1 MKQTNNAI
9 KFLMAQYRAIFKNAY
24 FKGLAAAAVVTMG
37 LAAGQAQAAQ
47 TTFDGSGD
55 AAETIT
61 INGLEDQTAP
71 IYTKIEI
78 VDAELGDK
86 FKDSTLKI
94 TKGDIAST
102 NHIKAAASVTSFK
115 ANNLIIETEDAG
127 NGLKIDATAA
137 NATATFNEVSV
148 TKGTISISGT
158 AANVAK
164 LDAGTI
170 NLGKEGT
177 IKVAGG
183 TANSELGSAK
193 TSYNLESGSTIEIGA
208 SGAVL
213 GDISNSSGGTIHF
226 KDAGTLQT
234 FGTGADLNITVDA
247 SKTGTISLD
256 ADSSKKEGNLSIAA
270 GVIKVTGADGKLHVQ
285 QGNLTLSGDVVL
297 ASVTADPTA
306 DAVKVGD
313 SAKKATLTI
322 SSTTLKNFLGGTAT
336 ADGLADVKKGA
347 LNIAESGSLFIN
359 EDISLGDYKFA
370 STFELGSISASAGAK
385 FGANNVTVD
394 AAANGTLTNVTVVA
408 KDKLTLGKTGVDL
421 TGAAIGVTGFEA
433 KNVEFVGEDQATK
446 PFVLKDKLTLS
457 STETVKVEGVD
468 TIKATAG
475 QITGEVVLAGGAG
488 KGLIVNGGTYS
499 TNAAVT
505 LSGGELSVT
514 NDIGGKQA
522 DKSTLTLTNDLELNR
537 SVAGNKITVDGA
549 DTVLDLTSANLTYGE
564 GAASQKIAIKADN
577 GGVIKLQGG
586 ENLQSILVSD
596 ASGAVFTLDNGS
608 TLDVTGSLT
617 LKGAQL
623 TKTDIT
629 SATTGIVTTNGL
641 VKVSDTLTVTDIA
654 DAGLDIG
661 DSGSV
666 LADKVVLNVTNK
678 TAAPAKLASGS
689 ITVLGGLSTDSEKGF
704 EINGAKSSL
713 NLGLIETD
721 TNTGI
726 STSLSTGG
734 SIDNDVLISGSKGLV
749 DSGVWNAKNVTV
761 SGASAELRVG
771 TTTSLFDAQDQ
782 AITATLKVDGK
793 LSTTEANAL
802 KINKDGIVEAKQFV
816 SSAESGASVEGK
828 LVILGKTTE
837 TAGPDGTNT
846 INDYGVGLGTA
857 KGVYVA
863 RDGVLTLGEV
873 ASQSIKLT
881 ETNGVVT
888 AVANQD
894 GVTSFVSGTSGALE
908 TALGGTVELTFADT
922 VKFDEAGLESLRGL
936 LFGTDGTQHKGYL
949 NIGKASISGLTV
961 TDGAI
966 AWDDLSKF
974 DDIANIT
981 NDELKNAQVTGIE
994 AGDEIRAN
1002 VGSLSSETLG
1012 SGDKITILD
1021 NTVLNNAAG
1030 NKVEGYFAAGKDNAL
1045 LGLDVQNGMLTLN
1058 NGGQLGATN
1067 LGANTVLSVN
1077 GGSQATE
1084 TKITSISGDNT
1095 TEAAVNSGKLVLD
1108 KASSV
1113 GTLNTKNNT
1122 ELVVSTGN
1130 LTLSSTTATE
1140 KSEVNGNLTISSGDL
1155 VISGDVALNG
1165 QTAITGNL
1173 NASAT
1178 NAALNIANNFTT
1190 VTGNA
1195 QIKNGSIT
1203 NNGALV
1209 VGGTLSLA
1217 SDGKLVVGSEGNE
1230 ATGEKSST
1238 GYLYANNMT
1247 LNSGTLLIDPAYER
1261 DTSVAVIS
1269 KFNDHRA
1276 AGTIDTNAGY
1286 ANGNLVV
1293 GQNSALFVG
1302 TESSEQAILE
1312 VEQFLSNFQ
1321 KNGALDA
1328 DKYGS
1333 LAYVQQKLTVA
1344 PNAQV
1349 IVDSVA
1355 KASDFAA
1362 SVPTKYT
1369 AVEYNGASYNPS
1381 LYLGEKSAL
1390 VVNDQVL
1397 DQNNGGVAVHFDKA
1411 NASIY
1416 ADASSRV
1423 LLDGAAFSEGNRTLQ
1438 LFTDNG
1444 TATTAGAGADTN
1456 GVMIV
1461 GNDLR
1466 VETLNGLMFFTY
1478 AAGSETSAKELQ
1490 LDTERAKT
1498 IFSDASAPMKN
1509 FLVGFAAQDKNRQAM
1524 GTDGYKKDLVVGAQ
1538 GPDAK
1543 YFTIDASGK
1552 ITGIDTSVTGNP
1564 VAADQVS
1571 KYVAVQTGTEA
1582 TSGQPVYTVYE
1593 KTSNKFLEKITAAQS
1608 SGVAADQAARMGDF
1622 GGAAETALVAT
1633 STTYDAVAGRFGMG
1647 QQAGTMTIANNGQ
1660 GSGLWVTPVYKSHES
1675 DGFDADGLGYGSD
1688 ITLYGVALGGDV
1700 TLANG
1705 VRVGAMFNVGSGD
1718 ADGQGAASVVS
1729 NDFDYFGG
1737 SIYAGYAIDNLS
1749 IVGDISYTTIDSDVE
1764 ANTDAGKTSTSFDT
1778 TALSVGV
1785 TGQYSLKVAEMDVTP
1800 HAGMRFTCIDMD
1812 DYSIESADFGN
1823 VGQYNASS
1831 ANVFSIPVG
1840 VTISKE
1846 YVTDTWTVKPSFD
1859 LTLTGN
1865 FGDDTVD
1872 GTVSWTGVSNWDVS
1886 TKAEFVDNFTYGAA
1900 VGIAAKTGNFGLGL
1914 GLNYTG
1920 SSNTDEFGVNANAR
1934 YMF

>member
-1 MKQTNNAI
+1 
-9 KFLMAQYRAIFKNAY
+9 MAQYRAIFQNAY
-24 FKGLAAAAVVTMG
+24 FKGLATAAVVTMAM
-37 LAAGQAQAAQ
+37 AAGQAQAAA
-47 TTFDGSGD
+47 FEGASAVDGEIVIKATPSGNNEFGSFTILKKD
-55 AAETIT
+55 TAETFA
-61 INGLEDQTAP
+61 NNN
-71 IYTKIEI
+71 
-78 VDAELGDK
+78 V
-86 FKDSTLKI
+86 KI
-94 TKGDIAST
+94 TTGETSA
-102 NHIKAAASVTSFK
+102 NYIKSADDTAASFK
-115 ANNLIIETEDAG
+115 ANKLTIDMGASGNAAHGLSIEGASG
-127 NGLKIDATAA
+127 SATG
-137 NATATFNEVSV
+137 TFNDVEVV
-148 TKGTISISGT
+148 KGTIAVTGT
-158 AANVAK
+158 AKGAANLLANNIALQK
-164 LDAGTI
+164 DGTI
-170 NLGKEGT
+170 TLTGHADGAS
-177 IKVAGG
+177 I
-183 TANSELGSAK
+183 LGSAK
-193 TSYNLESGSTIEIGA
+193 TVYSLASGSTIKIGSGSTVLGNISDA
-208 SGAVL
+208 SGANL
-213 GDISNSSGGTIHF
+213 NFT
-226 KDAGTLQT
+226 DAGTLKA
-234 FGTGADLNITVDA
+234 FGTNVDANITVTTK
-247 SKTGTISLD
+247 KTGTIELAATDDESTSGDDTSLSLTKGTIEIQGAAD
-256 ADSSKKEGNLSIAA
+256 AASGILH
-270 GVIKVTGADGKLHVQ
+270 IK
-285 QGNLTLSGDVVL
+285 QGNVSLGSDVVL
-297 ASVTADPTA
+297 AATTDEK
-306 DAVKVGD
+306 KVGTLQVGD
-313 SAKKATLTI
+313 AATKAQLSISKATLT
-322 SSTTLKNFLGGTAT
+322 NFLKGENLPNTIT
-336 ADGLADVKKGA
+336 TTTKKGA
-347 LNIAESGSLFIN
+347 LDIAKSGSVVIN
-359 EDISLGDYKFA
+359 DNIKLSDFTYS
-370 STFELGSISASAGAK
+370 STDVTAGSINAAADGAK
-385 FGANNVTVD
+385 IVANNIT
-394 AAANGTLTNVTVVA
+394 AATAATTASNLTFVA
-408 KDKLTLGKTGVDL
+408 KDKLTI
-421 TGAAIGVTGFEA
+421 GAAGTGITSDTVGPKFEA
-433 KNVEFVGEDQATK
+433 KNVEFVAKGQGN
-446 PFVLKDKLTLS
+446 PFVLKDKVTLS
-457 STETVKVEGVD
+457 STETVKVKGVD

-475 QITGEVVLAGGAG
+475 KIKGEVVLAGGTG

-505 LSGGELSVT
+505 LSGGELSV
-514 NDIGGKQA
+514 NNSIGSSKA
-522 DKSTLTLTNDLELNR
+522 DKSTLALTNDLVLDR
-537 SVAGNKITVDGA
+537 KASGNKITVDGSG
-549 DTVLDLTSANLTYGE
+549 TELDLTQANIQYSTDATNAVAIN
-564 GAASQKIAIKADN
+564 AAN
-577 GGVIKLQGG
+577 NGVIKLQGG
-586 ENLQSILVSD
+586 EALQKILTSTE
-596 ASGAVFTLDNGS
+596 SGAVFTLATDS
-608 TLDVTGSLT
+608 TLDITGNLT

-623 TKTDIT
+623 VGTA
-629 SATTGIVTTNGL
+629 SNGQQAEIVTTKGL
-641 VKVSDTLTVTDIA
+641 VKVSDTLTLTDLEA
-654 DAGLDIG
+654 AGLALG
-661 DSGSV
+661 NNGKV
-666 LADKVVLNVTNK
+666 LADTVVLNVTDK
-678 TAAPAKLASGS
+678 TNNPAKVATGS
-689 ITVLGGLSTDSEKGF
+689 ITVLGGLSTNSAMGF
-704 EINGAKSSL
+704 EINGASSTL
-713 NLGLIETD
+713 KLGAVETD
-721 TNTGI
+721 DDTNIT
-726 STSLSTGG
+726 TVLSDGG
-734 SIDNDVLISGSKGLV
+734 SIDNDVLFSGSKGLV
-749 DSGVWNAKNVTV
+749 DSGVWNAKNVNV
-761 SGASAELRVG
+761 SGSDAVLTVG
-771 TTTSLFDAQDQ
+771 HDDQLFDANDQ
-782 AITATLKVDGK
+782 AITATLNVDGK
-793 LSTTEANAL
+793 LSTAQTNAL
-802 KINKDGIVEAKQFV
+802 KIKKDGIVEAKQFV
-816 SSAESGASVEGK
+816 SSAESGASVDGK
-828 LVILGKTTE
+828 LLIEGKTTE
-837 TAGPDGTNT
+837 AEQSGGSKKIT
-846 INDYGVGLGTA
+846 DYGVGLGTA

-873 ASQSIKLT
+873 ATQSIKLT
-881 ETNGVVT
+881 ETSGVVT
-888 AVANQD
+888 AVGNQD
-894 GVTSFVSGTSGALE
+894 GVTSFASGTSGALE

-949 NIGKASISGLTV
+949 NIGKAGISGLDV
-961 TDGAI
+961 SSGSI
-966 AWDDLSKF
+966 AWDELSKF

-981 NDELKNAQVTGIE
+981 NDELKNAQVTGIKT
-994 AGDEIRAN
+994 GDQIRGN

-1030 NKVEGYFAAGKDNAL
+1030 NKVEGYFVAGKDNAL

-1058 NGGQLGATN
+1058 NGGQLGATT

-1084 TKITSISGDNT
+1084 TKITSISGNNT

-1122 ELVVSTGN
+1122 ELVVSSGN
-1130 LTLSSTTATE
+1130 LTLSSTTE

-1173 NASAT
+1173 NALAT
-1178 NAALNIANNFTT
+1178 DAKLNIANNFTT

-1217 SDGKLVVGSEGNE
+1217 SSGKLVVGSEGNE
-1230 ATGEKSST
+1230 VTGEKSST
-1238 GYLYANNMT
+1238 GYLYANKMT

-1269 KFNDHRA
+1269 KFNDSRS

-1302 TESSEQAILE
+1302 TESSKQAILE

-1344 PNAQV
+1344 PTAQV

-1362 SVPTKYT
+1362 SVVPTKYT
-1369 AVEYNGASYNPS
+1369 TVKYKGDSYTPS
-1381 LYLGEKSAL
+1381 LYLGEKTAL

-1397 DQNNGGVAVHFDKA
+1397 DKNNGGVAVHFDKA

-1444 TATTAGAGADTN
+1444 NTQTDTN
-1456 GVMIV
+1456 GVKIV

-1466 VETLNGLMFFTY
+1466 VETLNGLMFFNY

-1490 LDTERAKT
+1490 LDTVRAKT

-1509 FLVGFAAQDKNRQAM
+1509 FLVGFAAQDKNWQAM
-1524 GTDGYKKDLVVGAQ
+1524 GTSGYKKELVVGAQ
-1538 GPDAK
+1538 GPDKK
-1543 YFTIDASGK
+1543 YFTIDTSGK

-1564 VAADQVS
+1564 VAANEFS
-1571 KYVAVQTGTEA
+1571 KYVAVQTGTKN
-1582 TSGQPVYTVYE
+1582 GQPVYTVYE
-1593 KTSNKFLEKITAAQS
+1593 KASNKFLEKITGAQS

-1737 SIYAGYAIDNLS
+1737 SIYAGYAIDNFS

-1764 ANTDAGKTSTSFDT
+1764 ANTAAGKTSTSFDT
-1778 TALSVGV
+1778 SALSVGV
-1785 TGQYSLKVAEMDVTP
+1785 TGQYALKVAEMDVTP
-1800 HAGMRFTCIDMD
+1800 HAGLRFTRIDMD
-1812 DYSIESADFGN
+1812 DYTIDSADFGE

-1886 TKAEFVDNFTYGAA
+1886 TKAEFVDNFTYGAS

>member
-1 MKQTNNAI
+1 
-9 KFLMAQYRAIFKNAY
+9 MAQYRAIFKNAY
-24 FKGLAAAAVVTMG
+24 FKGLATAAVVTMG
-37 LAAGQAQAAQ
+37 LAAGQAQAANFEGK
-47 TTFDGSGD
+47 TPVDGDIVIKASAGASEFD
-55 AAETIT
+55 AF
-61 INGLEDQTAP
+61 QV
-71 IYTKIEI
+71 TKIETGETFANNNVKI
-78 VDAELGDK
+78 ETGATTANFIK
-86 FKDSTLKI
+86 TADST
-94 TKGDIAST
+94 
-102 NHIKAAASVTSFK
+102 VTSFK
-115 ANNLIIETEDAG
+115 GNSLTIDMGSAG
-127 NGLKIDATAA
+127 NATDGLSIEAADAAA
-137 NATATFNEVSV
+137 TGTFNTVTV

-183 TANSELGSAK
+183 TANSELGTAK

-213 GDISNSSGGTIHF
+213 GNISNSSGGTIHF
-226 KDAGTLQT
+226 KDAGTLQA

-247 SKTGTISLD
+247 TKTGTIALADDDTDTSANESLLSLSKGTIQV
-256 ADSSKKEGNLSIAA
+256 AGDSATA
-270 GVIKVTGADGKLHVQ
+270 GKLAITKGTVSL
-285 QGNLTLSGDVVL
+285 GEEVVL
-297 ASVTADPTA
+297 AATTNDSDKAGTIQ
-306 DAVKVGD
+306 VGD
-313 SAKKATLTI
+313 AATTGKLEIAKKATLQ
-322 SSTTLKNFLGGTAT
+322 NFLSGTNLPTTIT
-336 ADGLADVKKGA
+336 AAKKGA
-347 LNIAESGSLFIN
+347 LDLAKSGTLEIN
-359 EDISLGDYKFA
+359 EDISLADFTY
-370 STFELGSISASAGAK
+370 STTDGTAGSINAAAGGAK
-385 FGANNVTVD
+385 LSANNVTVD
-394 AAANGTLTNVTVVA
+394 AVAANATNITVVA
-408 KDKLTLGKTGVDL
+408 KDKLTLGKTGSNL
-421 TGAAIGVTGFEA
+421 TAASLGVAGFEA
-433 KNVEFVGEDQATK
+433 KSVEFVGEDQATS
-446 PFVLKDKLTLS
+446 PFVLKDKVTLS

-475 QITGEVVLAGGAG
+475 EIKGEVVLANAT
-488 KGLIVNGGTYS
+488 KGLIINGGTYS

-514 NDIGGKQA
+514 NDIGSKQA
-522 DKSTLTLTNDLELNR
+522 DKSTLTLTNDLVLNR
-537 SVAGNKITVDGA
+537 QATGNKITVDGSG
-549 DTVLDLTSANLTYGE
+549 TELDLTQANIKYSADKTN
-564 GAASQKIAIKADN
+564 KIAIKADN

-586 ENLQSILVSD
+586 DNLQSIFVAD
-596 ASGAVFTLDNGS
+596 ASGAVFTLDNES
-608 TLDVTGSLT
+608 TLDVTGNLT

-629 SATTGIVTTNGL
+629 DKKAGIVTTNGL

-654 DAGLDIG
+654 TAGLDIG

-721 TNTGI
+721 TKTSI
-726 STSLSTGG
+726 STALSTGG
-734 SIDNDVLISGSKGLV
+734 SIDNDVLFSGSKGLV

-761 SGASAELRVG
+761 SGASAELQVG
-771 TTTSLFDAQDQ
+771 ATKSLFDAQDQ

-802 KINKDGIVEAKQFV
+802 KIKKDGTVEAKQFAA
-816 SSAESGASVEGK
+816 SAESGASVEGK

-846 INDYGVGLGTA
+846 ITDYGVGLGTA
-857 KGVYVA
+857 KGVNVA

-873 ASQSIKLT
+873 ATQSIKLT

-894 GVTSFVSGTSGALE
+894 GVTSFVAGTSGALE

-1030 NKVEGYFAAGKDNAL
+1030 NKVEGYFATGKDNAL
-1045 LGLDVQNGMLTLN
+1045 LGLDVKNGMLTLN
-1058 NGGQLGATN
+1058 NGGQLGATT

-1095 TEAAVNSGKLVLD
+1095 TEAAVNSGKLVLEN
-1108 KASSV
+1108 ASSV

-1130 LTLSSTTATE
+1130 LTLSSTSSTTE

-1173 NASAT
+1173 NASANT
-1178 NAALNIANNFTT
+1178 AKLNIANNFTT

-1195 QIKNGSIT
+1195 QIKSGSIT

-1217 SDGKLVVGSEGNE
+1217 SSGKLVVGSEGNE
-1230 ATGEKSST
+1230 ATGEKSSA
-1238 GYLYANNMT
+1238 GYLYANKMT

-1269 KFNDHRA
+1269 KFNDSRS

-1344 PNAQV
+1344 PGAQV

-1355 KASDFAA
+1355 KASDFAT

-1369 AVEYNGASYNPS
+1369 AVEYKGSSYTPS
-1381 LYLGEKSAL
+1381 LYLGEKTAL

-1444 TATTAGAGADTN
+1444 TSQAAGAGADTN

-1498 IFSDASAPMKN
+1498 IFSDASAPMKD
-1509 FLVGFAAQDKNRQAM
+1509 FLVGFAAQDKNWQAM

-1552 ITGIDTSVTGNP
+1552 ITGIDTSVNGNP
-1564 VAADQVS
+1564 VAANEVS
-1571 KYVAVQTGTEA
+1571 KYVAVQTGTEN
-1582 TSGQPVYTVYE
+1582 GKPVYTVYE

-1622 GGAAETALVAT
+1622 GGAVETALVAT

-1675 DGFDADGLGYGSD
+1675 DGLDADGLGYGSD

-1737 SIYAGYAIDNLS
+1737 SIYAGYAIDNFS

-1764 ANTDAGKTSTSFDT
+1764 ANTAAGKTSTSFDT

-1785 TGQYSLKVAEMDVTP
+1785 TGQYALKVAEMDVTP
-1800 HAGMRFTCIDMD
+1800 HAGMRFTRIDMD
-1812 DYSIESADFGN
+1812 DYTIESADFGK

-1846 YVTDTWTVKPSFD
+1846 YVSDTWTVKPSFD

>member
-1 MKQTNNAI
+1 
-9 KFLMAQYRAIFKNAY
+9 MAQYRAIFKSAY

-37 LAAGQAQAAQ
+37 LAAGQAQSAISDFSTAV
-47 TTFDGSGD
+47 SGG
-55 AAETIT
+55 T
-61 INGLEDQTAP
+61 INITTDALEITTKTDKDDIPFTVDINSASSVAN
-71 IYTKIEI
+71 KIE
-78 VDAELGDK
+78 G
-86 FKDSTLKI
+86 
-94 TKGDIAST
+94 
-102 NHIKAAASVTSFK
+102 AAVSAK
-115 ANNLIIETEDAG
+115 
-127 NGLKIDATAA
+127 K
-137 NATATFNEVSV
+137 ATFNISGKDSKLTVSGTASAAGSLTIGTLNVNSGSVSV
-148 TKGTISISGT
+148 TGAASGAT
-158 AANVAK
+158 LLASN
-164 LDAGTI
+164 
-170 NLGKEGT
+170 
-177 IKVAGG
+177 IKVA
-183 TANSELGSAK
+183 NSAK
-193 TSYNLESGSTIEIGA
+193 ITASSTGAGVATLGDAKTEYELESGSTIEIGS

-213 GDISNSSGGTIHF
+213 GNISNSSGGTIHF
-226 KDAGTLQT
+226 TDAGTLQA

-247 SKTGTISLD
+247 SKTGTIALD

-285 QGNLTLSGDVVL
+285 QGNVTLGGDVVL
-297 ASVTADPTA
+297 ASVTANPTA

-313 SAKKATLTI
+313 SDKDATLTI
-322 SSTTLKNFLGGTAT
+322 SSTTLKNFLDGTAT
-336 ADGLADVKKGA
+336 ADGLSDVKQGA
-347 LNIAESGSLFIN
+347 LNIAESGNLFIN
-359 EDISLGDYKFA
+359 ENITLGDYKFN
-370 STFELGSISASAGAK
+370 TQFELGAINAADGAK

-408 KDKLTLGKTGVDL
+408 KDKLTLGKTGKDL
-421 TGAAIGVTGFEA
+421 SSAAIGVKGFEA
-433 KNVEFVGEDQATK
+433 KNVEFVGKDQATK
-446 PFVLKDKLTLS
+446 PFVLKDKVTLS

-475 QITGEVVLAGGAG
+475 EIKGEVVLANTS
-488 KGLIVNGGTYS
+488 KGLIINGGTYS

-586 ENLQSILVSD
+586 DNLQSIFVAD

-608 TLDVTGSLT
+608 TLDVTGNLT

-629 SATTGIVTTNGL
+629 DAKAGIVTTKGT

-661 DSGSV
+661 DSVSV

-689 ITVLGGLSTDSEKGF
+689 ITVLGGLSTDSDKGF

-721 TNTGI
+721 TKTGI
-726 STSLSTGG
+726 STALSTGG
-734 SIDNDVLISGSKGLV
+734 SIDNDVLFSGSKGLV
-749 DSGVWNAKNVTV
+749 DSGVWTAKNVTV
-761 SGASAELRVG
+761 SGASAELQVG
-771 TTTSLFDAQDQ
+771 STKSLFDAQDQ

-802 KINKDGIVEAKQFV
+802 KIKKDGIVEAKQFV

-828 LVILGKTTE
+828 LLILGKTTE
-837 TAGPDGTNT
+837 NAGPDGTTT
-846 INDYGVGLGTA
+846 IADYGVGLDTA

-873 ASQSIKLT
+873 ATQSIKLT

-936 LFGTDGTQHKGYL
+936 LFGTDGTQHLGYL

-981 NDELKNAQVTGIE
+981 NDELKNAQVTGIDT
-994 AGDEIRAN
+994 GDQIRGN

-1045 LGLDVQNGMLTLN
+1045 LGLDVKNGMLTLN
-1058 NGGQLGATN
+1058 NGGQLGATT

-1095 TEAAVNSGKLVLD
+1095 TEAAVNSGKLVLEN
-1108 KASSV
+1108 ASSV

-1130 LTLSSTTATE
+1130 LTLSSTTE

-1165 QTAITGNL
+1165 KTAITGNL

-1195 QIKNGSIT
+1195 QVKNGSIT

-1217 SDGKLVVGSEGNE
+1217 SSGKLVVGSEGNE

-1238 GYLYANNMT
+1238 GYLYANKMT

-1355 KASDFAA
+1355 KASDFAT

-1369 AVEYNGASYNPS
+1369 AVEYKGSSYTPS
-1381 LYLGEKSAL
+1381 LYLGEKTAL

-1444 TATTAGAGADTN
+1444 TSQTAGAGADTN

-1478 AAGSETSAKELQ
+1478 AAGSETSAQELK

-1498 IFSDASAPMKN
+1498 IFSDASAPMKD
-1509 FLVGFAAQDKNRQAM
+1509 FLVGFAAQDKNWQAM

-1552 ITGIDTSVTGNP
+1552 ITGIDTSVNGNP
-1564 VAADQVS
+1564 VAANEVS
-1571 KYVAVQTGTEA
+1571 KYVAVQTGTEN
-1582 TSGQPVYTVYE
+1582 GKPVYTVYE
-1593 KTSNKFLEKITAAQS
+1593 KTSNKFLEKITGAQS

-1737 SIYAGYAIDNLS
+1737 SIYAGYAIDNFS

-1764 ANTDAGKTSTSFDT
+1764 ANTAAGKTSTSFDT

-1800 HAGMRFTCIDMD
+1800 HAGMRFTRIDMD
-1812 DYSIESADFGN
+1812 DYSIDSAEFGE

-1872 GTVSWTGVSNWDVS
+1872 GTVSWTGVSNYDVS

-1914 GLNYTG
+1914 GINYTG

>member
-1 MKQTNNAI
+1 
-9 KFLMAQYRAIFKNAY
+9 MAQYRAIFQNAY
-24 FKGLAAAAVVTMG
+24 FKGLATAAVVTMG
-37 LAAGQAQAAQ
+37 LAAGQAQAATT
-47 TTFDGSGD
+47 TTFDGSGT
-55 AAETIT
+55 AEPTIT
-61 INGLEDQTAP
+61 INGSQDQTAP
-71 IYTKIEI
+71 KYTEIKIT
-78 VDAELGDK
+78 DAVLGEK
-86 FKDSTLKI
+86 FKNSNLTI
-94 TKGDIAST
+94 TKGDISST
-102 NHIKAAASVTSFK
+102 NYIKAANSEASFK
-115 ANNLIIETEDAG
+115 ANVLTIETQDAG
-127 NGLKIDATAA
+127 HGLKIDATAA
-137 NATATFNEVSV
+137 KATATFNEVNV
-148 TKGTISISGT
+148 TKGTISIAGT
-158 AANVAK
+158 GAHVAK

-170 NLGKEGT
+170 NLGKAGT
-177 IKVAGG
+177 IKVTGG
-183 TANSELGSAK
+183 TANSELGTAK
-193 TSYNLESGSTIEIGA
+193 TTYNLASGSTIEIGS

-213 GDISNSSGGTIHF
+213 GNISNSSGGTIHF
-226 KDAGTLQT
+226 KDAGTLQA

-247 SKTGTISLD
+247 TKTGTIALADDDTDTSANESLL
-256 ADSSKKEGNLSIAA
+256 SLSKGTIQVASDGSKA
-270 GVIKVTGADGKLHVQ
+270 GKLAITKGTVSL
-285 QGNLTLSGDVVL
+285 GEEVVL
-297 ASVTADPTA
+297 AATTNKTKPGTIQ
-306 DAVKVGD
+306 VGD
-313 SAKKATLTI
+313 AATNGKLELAKKATLQ
-322 SSTTLKNFLGGTAT
+322 NFLKGENLPTTITAANSGALDLAKSGTLEINENIS
-336 ADGLADVKKGA
+336 LADFTYSATEGNA
-347 LNIAESGSLFIN
+347 
-359 EDISLGDYKFA
+359 
-370 STFELGSISASAGAK
+370 GSINAADDGAK
-385 FGANNVTVD
+385 IVANNIT
-394 AAANGTLTNVTVVA
+394 AAKAATTASNLTFVA
-408 KDKLTLGKTGVDL
+408 KDKLTI
-421 TGAAIGVTGFEA
+421 GAAGTGIASDTVGTKFEA
-433 KNVEFVGEDQATK
+433 KNVEFVAKGQGN
-446 PFVLKDKLTLS
+446 PFVLKDKVTLS
-457 STETVKVEGVD
+457 STETVKVDSAD

-475 QITGEVVLAGGAG
+475 EIKGEVVLANTS
-488 KGLIVNGGTYS
+488 KGLIINGGTYS

-514 NDIGGKQA
+514 NDIGSKQA

-537 SVAGNKITVDGA
+537 SVAGNKITVNGSG
-549 DTVLDLTSANLTYGE
+549 TELDLTNANLTYGE
-564 GAASQKIAIKADN
+564 GSADNAIAIKADN
-577 GGVIKLQGG
+577 KGVIKLKGG
-586 ENLQSILVSD
+586 DNLQSILVSN
-596 ASGAVFTLDNGS
+596 ASGAVFTLDNSS
-608 TLDVTGSLT
+608 TLDVTGNLT

-623 TKTDIT
+623 VGTASSSKQ
-629 SATTGIVTTNGL
+629 AEIVTTNGL
-641 VKVSDTLTVTDIA
+641 VKVSDTLTLTDLEA
-654 DAGLDIG
+654 AGLALG
-661 DSGSV
+661 NNGKV
-666 LADKVVLNVTNK
+666 LADTVVLNVTDK
-678 TAAPAKLASGS
+678 TNNPAKVATGS
-689 ITVLGGLSTDSEKGF
+689 ITVLGGLSTDSAKGF
-704 EINGAKSSL
+704 EINGANSKL
-713 NLGLIETD
+713 NLGLVKTD
-721 TNTGI
+721 TKTGI
-726 STSLSTGG
+726 STALSTGG
-734 SIDNDVLISGSKGLV
+734 SIDNDVLFSGSKGLV

-761 SGASAELRVG
+761 SGSDAVLTVG
-771 TTTSLFDAQDQ
+771 HDDQLFDANDQ

-793 LSTTEANAL
+793 LSTAQTNAL
-802 KINKDGIVEAKQFV
+802 KIKKDGIVEAKQFV

-828 LVILGKTTE
+828 LLIVGKTTE
-837 TAGPDGTNT
+837 AEQPGGSKKIT
-846 INDYGVGLGTA
+846 DYGVGLGTA

-873 ASQSIKLT
+873 ATQSIKLT
-881 ETNGVVT
+881 ETSGVVT
-888 AVANQD
+888 AVGNQD
-894 GVTSFVSGTSGALE
+894 GVTSFVAGTSGALE

-936 LFGTDGTQHKGYL
+936 LFGTDGTQHKGFL
-949 NIGKASISGLTV
+949 NIGKAGISAINVSSGS
-961 TDGAI
+961 I
-966 AWDDLSKF
+966 AWDELSKF

-994 AGDEIRAN
+994 TGDQIRGN
-1002 VGSLSSETLG
+1002 VGSLSSETIN

-1030 NKVEGYFAAGKDNAL
+1030 NKVEGYFVAGKDNAL

-1058 NGGQLGATN
+1058 NGGQLGATT
-1067 LGANTVLSVN
+1067 LGAKTVLSVN

-1084 TKITSISGDNT
+1084 TKITSISGNNT
-1095 TEAAVNSGKLVLD
+1095 TEAAVTSGKLVLD

-1122 ELVVSTGN
+1122 ELVVSSGN
-1130 LTLSSTTATE
+1130 LTLSSTTE

-1173 NASAT
+1173 NASADT
-1178 NAALNIANNFTT
+1178 AKLNIANNFTT

-1195 QIKNGSIT
+1195 QVKNGSIT

-1217 SDGKLVVGSEGNE
+1217 SSGKLVVGSEGNE

-1238 GYLYANNMT
+1238 GYLYANKMT

-1269 KFNDHRA
+1269 KFNDSRP

-1321 KNGALDA
+1321 KKGALDA

-1333 LAYVQQKLTVA
+1333 LAYVQQKLTVT
-1344 PNAQV
+1344 PTAQV

-1369 AVEYNGASYNPS
+1369 TVKYKGDSYTPS
-1381 LYLGEKSAL
+1381 LYLGEKTAL

-1397 DQNNGGVAVHFDKA
+1397 DKNNGGVAVHFDKA

-1444 TATTAGAGADTN
+1444 TDRTQGPTADTN
-1456 GVMIV
+1456 GVKIV

-1478 AAGSETSAKELQ
+1478 QAGKETTAQELK

-1509 FLVGFAAQDKNRQAM
+1509 FLVGFAAQDKNWQAL
-1524 GTDGYKKDLVVGAQ
+1524 GTGTYNKDLVVGAQ
-1538 GPDAK
+1538 GPDEK
-1543 YFTIDASGK
+1543 YFTIDNSGK
-1552 ITGIDTSVTGNP
+1552 ITGPSNEPNNP

-1571 KYVAVQTGTEA
+1571 KYVAVKNADGQT
-1582 TSGQPVYTVYE
+1582 YTIYE
-1593 KTSNKFLEKITAAQS
+1593 KASNKFLEKITGAQS

-1622 GGAAETALVAT
+1622 GGATETALVAT
-1633 STTYDAVAGRFGMG
+1633 STTYDSVAGRFGMG

-1737 SIYAGYAIDNLS
+1737 SIYAGYAIDNFS

-1764 ANTDAGKTSTSFDT
+1764 ANTAAGKTSTSFDT

-1785 TGQYSLKVAEMDVTP
+1785 TGQYALKVAEMDVTP
-1800 HAGMRFTCIDMD
+1800 HAGLRFTRIDMD
-1812 DYSIESADFGN
+1812 DYTIDSADFGE

-1872 GTVSWTGVSNWDVS
+1872 GTVSWTGVSNYDVS
-1886 TKAEFVDNFTYGAA
+1886 TKAEFVDNFTYGAS

>member
-1 MKQTNNAI
+1 
-9 KFLMAQYRAIFKNAY
+9 MAQYRAIFQNAY
-24 FKGLAAAAVVTMG
+24 FKGLATAAVVTMG
-37 LAAGQAQAAQ
+37 LAAGQAQAAE

-55 AAETIT
+55 ASATIT
-61 INGLEDQTAP
+61 INGVEDQDAP
-71 IYTKIEI
+71 LYTKIEI
-78 VDAELGDK
+78 EDAELNDK

-115 ANNLIIETEDAG
+115 ANNLIIETENASH
-127 NGLKIDATAA
+127 GLKIDAAAA
-137 NATATFNEVSV
+137 NATATFNEVTL
-148 TKGTISISGT
+148 TKGTIEIKGT
-158 AANVAK
+158 DAHVAK

-170 NLGKEGT
+170 TLGKEGKIT
-177 IKVAGG
+177 VAGG
-183 TANSELGSAK
+183 TANSELGTAK
-193 TSYNLESGSTIEIGA
+193 TSYNLASGSTIEIGA
-208 SGAVL
+208 KGAVL
-213 GDISNSSGGTIHF
+213 GDVSNSSGGTIHF
-226 KDAGTLQT
+226 TDAGTLQA

-247 SKTGTISLD
+247 TKTGTISLD
-256 ADSSKKEGNLSIAA
+256 VDNTDTSANESLLSLSKGTIQVASDGSKA
-270 GVIKVTGADGKLHVQ
+270 GKLAITKGTVSL
-285 QGNLTLSGDVVL
+285 GEEVVL
-297 ASVTADPTA
+297 AATTNKTKPGTIQ
-306 DAVKVGD
+306 VGD
-313 SAKKATLTI
+313 AATNGKLELAKKATLQ
-322 SSTTLKNFLGGTAT
+322 NFLKGENLPTTITAANSGALDLAKSGTLEINENISLADFTYSATEGNAGSINAAADGAKIVANNITAAT
-336 ADGLADVKKGA
+336 AATT
-347 LNIAESGSLFIN
+347 
-359 EDISLGDYKFA
+359 A
-370 STFELGSISASAGAK
+370 SNLTF
-385 FGANNVTVD
+385 
-394 AAANGTLTNVTVVA
+394 VA
-408 KDKLTLGKTGVDL
+408 KDKLTI
-421 TGAAIGVTGFEA
+421 GAAGTGITSDTVGTKFEA
-433 KNVEFVGEDQATK
+433 KNVEFVAKGQGN
-446 PFVLKDKLTLS
+446 PFVLKDKVTLS
-457 STETVKVEGVD
+457 STETVKVDGAD

-475 QITGEVVLAGGAG
+475 EIKGEVVLANTS
-488 KGLIVNGGTYS
+488 KGLIINGGTYS

-514 NDIGGKQA
+514 NDIGGETA
-522 DKSTLTLTNDLELNR
+522 DKSTLTLTNDLVLNR

-549 DTVLDLTSANLTYGE
+549 DTVLDLTSANLTYGK
-564 GAASQKIAIKADN
+564 GAASKKIAINANN
-577 GGVIKLQGG
+577 GGVIKLKGG
-586 ENLQSILVSD
+586 DALQDIFVAN
-596 ASGAVFTLDNGS
+596 ASGAVFTLATDS
-608 TLDVTGSLT
+608 TLDITGNLT

-623 TKTDIT
+623 VGTA
-629 SATTGIVTTNGL
+629 SNGQQAEIVTTKGL
-641 VKVSDTLTVTDIA
+641 VKVSDTLTVTDLTT
-654 DAGLDIG
+654 AGLTL
-661 DSGSV
+661 GSNGKV
-666 LADKVVLNVTNK
+666 LADTVVLNLTDSDKANNK
-678 TAAPAKLASGS
+678 AKLATGT
-689 ITVLGGLSTDSEKGF
+689 ITVLGDLSTNSAKGF
-704 EINGAKSSL
+704 EINGANSKL
-713 NLGLIETD
+713 NLGLVKTD
-721 TNTGI
+721 TKTGI
-726 STSLSTGG
+726 STALSTGG
-734 SIDNDVLISGSKGLV
+734 SIDNDVLFSGSKGLV

-761 SGASAELRVG
+761 SGSDAELQVG
-771 TTTSLFDAQDQ
+771 QTTSLFDAQDQ

-793 LSTTEANAL
+793 LTTTQTNAL
-802 KINKDGIVEAKQFV
+802 KIKKDGIVEAKQFV
-816 SSAESGASVEGK
+816 SSADSGASVEGK
-828 LVILGKTTE
+828 LLIVGKTTE
-837 TAGPDGTNT
+837 TDQGDGSKKIT
-846 INDYGVGLGTA
+846 DYGVGLGTA

-873 ASQSIKLT
+873 ATQSIKLT
-881 ETNGVVT
+881 ETSGVVT

-894 GVTSFVSGTSGALE
+894 DVTSFVSGTSGALA
-908 TALGGTVELTFADT
+908 TDLGGTVELTFADT

-936 LFGTDGTQHKGYL
+936 LFGTDGTQHLGYL
-949 NIGKASISGLTV
+949 NIGKAGISDLNVSSGS
-961 TDGAI
+961 I

-994 AGDEIRAN
+994 ADDEIRAN

-1030 NKVEGYFAAGKDNAL
+1030 NKVEGYFAAGKSDAL

-1058 NGGQLGATN
+1058 NGGQLGATT

-1084 TKITSISGDNT
+1084 TKITSISGNNT

-1122 ELVVSTGN
+1122 ELVVSSGN
-1130 LTLSSTTATE
+1130 LTLSSTTE

-1178 NAALNIANNFTT
+1178 NAVLNIANNFTT
-1190 VTGNA
+1190 VTDNA
-1195 QIKNGSIT
+1195 QVKNGSIT

-1217 SDGKLVVGSEGNE
+1217 SNGKLVVGSEGNE

-1238 GYLYANNMT
+1238 GYLYANKMT

-1269 KFNDHRA
+1269 KFNDSRS

-1344 PNAQV
+1344 PNAKV

-1362 SVPTKYT
+1362 GVPTKYT
-1369 AVEYNGASYNPS
+1369 TVKYKGDSYTPS
-1381 LYLGEKSAL
+1381 LYLGEKTAL

-1397 DQNNGGVAVHFDKA
+1397 DKNNGGVAVHFDKA

-1416 ADASSRV
+1416 ADASSRI

-1444 TATTAGAGADTN
+1444 NTQTDTN
-1456 GVMIV
+1456 GVKIV

-1478 AAGSETSAKELQ
+1478 KAGKETTAQELQ
-1490 LDTERAKT
+1490 LDTVRAKT

-1509 FLVGFAAQDKNRQAM
+1509 FLVGFAAQDKNWQAM
-1524 GTDGYKKDLVVGAQ
+1524 GTSGYKKDLVVGAQ
-1538 GPDAK
+1538 GPDDK
-1543 YFTIDASGK
+1543 YFTIDTSGK
-1552 ITGIDTSVTGNP
+1552 ITGPSNEPNNP

-1571 KYVAVQTGTEA
+1571 KYVAVKNADGQT
-1582 TSGQPVYTVYE
+1582 YTIYE
-1593 KTSNKFLEKITAAQS
+1593 KASNKFLEKITGAQS

-1647 QQAGTMTIANNGQ
+1647 QQAGTMTVANNGQ

-1749 IVGDISYTTIDSDVE
+1749 IVGDVSYTTIDSDVE
-1764 ANTDAGKTSTSFDT
+1764 ANTAAGKTSTSFDT

-1800 HAGMRFTCIDMD
+1800 HAGMRFTRIDMD
-1812 DYSIESADFGN
+1812 DYTIDSADFGE

-1886 TKAEFVDNFTYGAA
+1886 TKAEFVDNFTYGAS

>member
-1 MKQTNNAI
+1 M
-9 KFLMAQYRAIFKNAY
+9 
-24 FKGLAAAAVVTMG
+24 
-37 LAAGQAQAAQ
+37 
-47 TTFDGSGD
+47 
-55 AAETIT
+55 
-61 INGLEDQTAP
+61 
-71 IYTKIEI
+71 
-78 VDAELGDK
+78 
-86 FKDSTLKI
+86 
-94 TKGDIAST
+94 
-102 NHIKAAASVTSFK
+102 
-115 ANNLIIETEDAG
+115 
-127 NGLKIDATAA
+127 
-137 NATATFNEVSV
+137 
-148 TKGTISISGT
+148 
-158 AANVAK
+158 
-164 LDAGTI
+164 
-170 NLGKEGT
+170 
-177 IKVAGG
+177 
-183 TANSELGSAK
+183 
-193 TSYNLESGSTIEIGA
+193 
-208 SGAVL
+208 
-213 GDISNSSGGTIHF
+213 
-226 KDAGTLQT
+226 
-234 FGTGADLNITVDA
+234 
-247 SKTGTISLD
+247 
-256 ADSSKKEGNLSIAA
+256 
-270 GVIKVTGADGKLHVQ
+270 
-285 QGNLTLSGDVVL
+285 
-297 ASVTADPTA
+297 
-306 DAVKVGD
+306 
-313 SAKKATLTI
+313 
-322 SSTTLKNFLGGTAT
+322 
-336 ADGLADVKKGA
+336 
-347 LNIAESGSLFIN
+347 
-359 EDISLGDYKFA
+359 
-370 STFELGSISASAGAK
+370 
-385 FGANNVTVD
+385 
-394 AAANGTLTNVTVVA
+394 
-408 KDKLTLGKTGVDL
+408 
-421 TGAAIGVTGFEA
+421 
-433 KNVEFVGEDQATK
+433 
-446 PFVLKDKLTLS
+446 
-457 STETVKVEGVD
+457 
-468 TIKATAG
+468 
-475 QITGEVVLAGGAG
+475 
-488 KGLIVNGGTYS
+488 
-499 TNAAVT
+499 
-505 LSGGELSVT
+505 
-514 NDIGGKQA
+514 
-522 DKSTLTLTNDLELNR
+522 
-537 SVAGNKITVDGA
+537 
-549 DTVLDLTSANLTYGE
+549 
-564 GAASQKIAIKADN
+564 
-577 GGVIKLQGG
+577 
-586 ENLQSILVSD
+586 
-596 ASGAVFTLDNGS
+596 
-608 TLDVTGSLT
+608 
-617 LKGAQL
+617 
-623 TKTDIT
+623 
-629 SATTGIVTTNGL
+629 
-641 VKVSDTLTVTDIA
+641 
-654 DAGLDIG
+654 
-661 DSGSV
+661 
-666 LADKVVLNVTNK
+666 
-678 TAAPAKLASGS
+678 
-689 ITVLGGLSTDSEKGF
+689 
-704 EINGAKSSL
+704 
-713 NLGLIETD
+713 
-721 TNTGI
+721 
-726 STSLSTGG
+726 
-734 SIDNDVLISGSKGLV
+734 
-749 DSGVWNAKNVTV
+749 
-761 SGASAELRVG
+761 
-771 TTTSLFDAQDQ
+771 
-782 AITATLKVDGK
+782 
-793 LSTTEANAL
+793 
-802 KINKDGIVEAKQFV
+802 
-816 SSAESGASVEGK
+816 
-828 LVILGKTTE
+828 
-837 TAGPDGTNT
+837 
-846 INDYGVGLGTA
+846 
-857 KGVYVA
+857 
-863 RDGVLTLGEV
+863 
-873 ASQSIKLT
+873 
-881 ETNGVVT
+881 
-888 AVANQD
+888 
-894 GVTSFVSGTSGALE
+894 
-908 TALGGTVELTFADT
+908 ELTFADT

-949 NIGKASISGLTV
+949 NIGKAGISGLDV
-961 TDGAI
+961 SSGSI
-966 AWDDLSKF
+966 AWDELSKF

-994 AGDEIRAN
+994 TGDQIRGN
-1002 VGSLSSETLG
+1002 VGSLSSETIN

-1030 NKVEGYFAAGKDNAL
+1030 NKVEGYFAAGNNDAL
-1045 LGLDVQNGMLTLN
+1045 LGLDVKNGMLTLN
-1058 NGGQLGATN
+1058 NGGQLGATT

-1122 ELVVSTGN
+1122 ELVVSSGN
-1130 LTLSSTTATE
+1130 LTLSSTTE

-1178 NAALNIANNFTT
+1178 NAVLNIANNFTT

-1195 QIKNGSIT
+1195 QVKNGSIT

-1217 SDGKLVVGSEGNE
+1217 SSGKLVVGSEGNE
-1230 ATGEKSST
+1230 ATGEKSSA
-1238 GYLYANNMT
+1238 GYLYANKMT

-1269 KFNDHRA
+1269 KFNDSRS

-1344 PNAQV
+1344 PGAQV

-1362 SVPTKYT
+1362 GVPTKYT

-1381 LYLGEKSAL
+1381 LYLGEKTAL

-1397 DQNNGGVAVHFDKA
+1397 DQNNGGVAVHFDKT

-1444 TATTAGAGADTN
+1444 TSQTAGAGADTN

-1478 AAGSETSAKELQ
+1478 AAGSETSAQELK

-1498 IFSDASAPMKN
+1498 IFSDASAPMKD
-1509 FLVGFAAQDKNRQAM
+1509 FLVGFAAQDKNWQAM

-1552 ITGIDTSVTGNP
+1552 ITGIDTSVNGNP
-1564 VAADQVS
+1564 VAANEVS
-1571 KYVAVQTGTEA
+1571 KYVAVQTGTEN
-1582 TSGQPVYTVYE
+1582 GKPVYTVYE

-1764 ANTDAGKTSTSFDT
+1764 ANTAAGKTSTSFDT

-1800 HAGMRFTCIDMD
+1800 HAGMRFTRIDMD
-1812 DYSIESADFGN
+1812 DYTIDSADFGE

-1872 GTVSWTGVSNWDVS
+1872 GTVSWTGVSNYDVS

>member
-1 MKQTNNAI
+1 
-9 KFLMAQYRAIFKNAY
+9 MAQYRAIFKNAY
-24 FKGLAAAAVVTMG
+24 FKGLATAAVVTMG
-37 LAAGQAQAAQ
+37 LAVGQAQAANFEGKAPVDGEIIIK
-47 TTFDGSGD
+47 TSATAANEFD
-55 AAETIT
+55 AFKI
-61 INGLEDQTAP
+61 
-71 IYTKIEI
+71 TKIETGETFANNDVKI
-78 VDAELGDK
+78 
-86 FKDSTLKI
+86 STGQ
-94 TKGDIAST
+94 TSD
-102 NHIKAAASVTSFK
+102 NFIKSADTTATSFK
-115 ANNLIIETEDAG
+115 AKSLTIDMGSAG
-127 NGLKIDATAA
+127 NATHGLSIEAVDEAATG
-137 NATATFNEVSV
+137 TFNTVTV

-183 TANSELGSAK
+183 TANSELGTAK

-213 GDISNSSGGTIHF
+213 GNISNSSGGTIHF
-226 KDAGTLQT
+226 TDAGTLQA

-247 SKTGTISLD
+247 TKTGTIALADDDTDTSANESLL
-256 ADSSKKEGNLSIAA
+256 SLSKGTIQVA
-270 GVIKVTGADGKLHVQ
+270 GGATAGKLAIT
-285 QGNLTLSGDVVL
+285 QGTVSLGENVVL
-297 ASVTADPTA
+297 AATTNDSDKAGTIQ
-306 DAVKVGD
+306 VGD
-313 SAKKATLTI
+313 ASTSGKLEIAKKATLQ
-322 SSTTLKNFLGGTAT
+322 NFLSGQNLPSTIKT
-336 ADGLADVKKGA
+336 PKKGA
-347 LNIAESGSLFIN
+347 LDIAKSGSVVVN
-359 EDISLGDYKFA
+359 DDIKLSDFTYS
-370 STFELGSISASAGAK
+370 STAGTAGSINAAADGAK
-385 FGANNVTVD
+385 IVANNIT
-394 AAANGTLTNVTVVA
+394 AATAATTASNLTFVA
-408 KDKLTLGKTGVDL
+408 KDKLTI
-421 TGAAIGVTGFEA
+421 GAAGTGITSDTVGPKFEA
-433 KNVEFVGEDQATK
+433 KNVEFVAKGQGN
-446 PFVLKDKLTLS
+446 PFVLKDKVTLS
-457 STETVKVEGVD
+457 STETVKVESVD
-468 TIKATAG
+468 TIKTTAG
-475 QITGEVVLAGGAG
+475 EIKGEVVLANAT
-488 KGLIVNGGTYS
+488 KGLIINGGTYS

-514 NDIGGKQA
+514 NSIGSSKA
-522 DKSTLTLTNDLELNR
+522 DKSTLTLTNDLVLNR
-537 SVAGNKITVDGA
+537 QATGNKITVDGSG
-549 DTVLDLTSANLTYGE
+549 TELDLTQANIKYSEDKTN
-564 GAASQKIAIKADN
+564 KIAIKADN

-586 ENLQSILVSD
+586 DNLQSIFVAD

-608 TLDVTGSLT
+608 NLDVTGNLT

-629 SATTGIVTTNGL
+629 DAKAGIVTTKGT

-654 DAGLDIG
+654 DTGLDIG

-666 LADKVVLNVTNK
+666 LADKVALNVTNK
-678 TAAPAKLASGS
+678 TTAPAKLASGS
-689 ITVLGGLSTDSEKGF
+689 ITVLGGLSTDSDKGI
-704 EINGAKSSL
+704 EINGANSKL
-713 NLGLIETD
+713 NLGLVETD
-721 TNTGI
+721 TKTGI
-726 STSLSTGG
+726 STALSTGG
-734 SIDNDVLISGSKGLV
+734 SIDNDVLFSGSKGLV

-761 SGASAELRVG
+761 SGTGAELLVG
-771 TTTSLFDAQDQ
+771 QKTSLFDAQDQ
-782 AITATLKVDGK
+782 AITATLKVNGK
-793 LSTTEANAL
+793 LTTAQTNAL
-802 KINKDGIVEAKQFV
+802 KIKKDGIVEANQFV

-828 LVILGKTTE
+828 LLIVGKTTE
-837 TAGPDGTNT
+837 AEQPDGSKKIT
-846 INDYGVGLGTA
+846 DYGVGLGTA

-873 ASQSIKLT
+873 ATQSIKLT
-881 ETNGVVT
+881 ETSGIVT

-894 GVTSFVSGTSGALE
+894 GVTSFVAGTSGALE

-936 LFGTDGTQHKGYL
+936 LFGTDGTQHKGFL
-949 NIGKASISGLTV
+949 NIGKAGISAINVSSGS
-961 TDGAI
+961 I
-966 AWDDLSKF
+966 AWDELSKF

-1030 NKVEGYFAAGKDNAL
+1030 NKVEGYFAAGNNDAL
-1045 LGLDVQNGMLTLN
+1045 LGLDVKNGMLTLN
-1058 NGGQLGATN
+1058 NGGQLGATT

-1122 ELVVSTGN
+1122 ELVVSSGN
-1130 LTLSSTTATE
+1130 LTLSSTTE

-1178 NAALNIANNFTT
+1178 NAVLNIANNFTT

-1195 QIKNGSIT
+1195 QVKNGSIT

-1217 SDGKLVVGSEGNE
+1217 SSGKLVVGSEGNE
-1230 ATGEKSST
+1230 ATGEKSSA
-1238 GYLYANNMT
+1238 GYLYANKMT

-1269 KFNDHRA
+1269 KFNDSRS

-1344 PNAQV
+1344 PGAQV

-1362 SVPTKYT
+1362 GVPTKYT

-1381 LYLGEKSAL
+1381 LYLGEKTAL

-1444 TATTAGAGADTN
+1444 TDRTPGPTADTN
-1456 GVMIV
+1456 GVKIV

-1478 AAGSETSAKELQ
+1478 AAGSETSAQELK

-1509 FLVGFAAQDKNRQAM
+1509 FLVGFAAQDKNWQAM
-1524 GTDGYKKDLVVGAQ
+1524 GTDGYKKELVVGAQ

-1543 YFTIDASGK
+1543 YFKIESGK
-1552 ITGIDTSVTGNP
+1552 ITGIDTSVNGNP
-1564 VAADQVS
+1564 VAANEVS
-1571 KYVAVQTGTEA
+1571 KYVAVQTGTEN
-1582 TSGQPVYTVYE
+1582 GNPVYTVYE
-1593 KTSNKFLEKITAAQS
+1593 NTSNKFLEKITAAQS

-1633 STTYDAVAGRFGMG
+1633 STTYDAVAGRFGMS

-1737 SIYAGYAIDNLS
+1737 SIYAGYAIDNFS
-1749 IVGDISYTTIDSDVE
+1749 IVGDVSYTTIDSDVE
-1764 ANTDAGKTSTSFDT
+1764 ANTAAGKTSTSFDT

-1785 TGQYSLKVAEMDVTP
+1785 TGQYALKVAEMDVTP
-1800 HAGMRFTCIDMD
+1800 HAGMRFTRIDMD
-1812 DYSIESADFGN
+1812 DYTIESADFGK

-1872 GTVSWTGVSNWDVS
+1872 GTVSWTGVSNYDVS